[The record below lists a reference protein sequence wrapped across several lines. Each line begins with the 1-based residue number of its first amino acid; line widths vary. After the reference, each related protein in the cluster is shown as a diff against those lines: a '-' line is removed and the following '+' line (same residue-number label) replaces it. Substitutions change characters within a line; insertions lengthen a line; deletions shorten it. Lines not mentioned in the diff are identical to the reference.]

1 LPDEPLG
8 GEIATKGEKMMEK
21 DYKIILKIKN
31 NRLLSLIKKAGYSS
45 ITDFCRAA
53 GIQSV
58 TVYSLINFKKSPINQ
73 TTGKWT
79 RVAIKIS
86 NFLEELPD
94 YVFPEHM
101 RRALNNHSERDLSH
115 GQMLFMAKEIS
126 QQSENVVLKK
136 HLLGQL
142 SACLTERESQLIRE
156 RFYEEKTLE
165 QCGVTLGVSR
175 DRARQI
181 EAKAL
186 RKLRKRANAIKM
198 EPRDFL

>member
-1 LPDEPLG
+1 ML
-8 GEIATKGEKMMEK
+8 EK
-21 DYKIILKIKN
+21 DYKIILKVKN
-31 NRLLSLIKKAGYSS
+31 NRLLVLMERAGYLSLA
-45 ITDFCRAA
+45 DFCRVA
-53 GIQSV
+53 G
-58 TVYSLINFKKSPINQ
+58 VYPTEVSALINFKKSPINSK
-73 TTGKWT
+73 TGKWT
-79 RVAIKIS
+79 RVAIRIS
-86 NFLEELPD
+86 NFLGELPD

-175 DRARQI
+175 GRAREI